1 MLRAFEISDTHLL
14 NEWTGNAYDLFQFS
28 VPLWSYPLAEIELDV
43 YVSEY
48 PNRQLF
54 IYEAEGKAIGFGE
67 LIEGEKDA
75 PRLSRLIIAPAYRGQ
90 GHGRQMMQEIES
102 KCEAD
107 SILLF
112 VLENNSMA
120 RSSYEKSGYEYV
132 DMEPFSME
140 FNNEPYPVLKMRK
153 TL

>member
-1 MLRAFEISDTHLL
+1 
-14 NEWTGNAYDLFQFS
+14 
-28 VPLWSYPLAEIELDV
+28 
-43 YVSEY
+43 
-48 PNRQLF
+48 
-54 IYEAEGKAIGFGE
+54 
-67 LIEGEKDA
+67 
-75 PRLSRLIIAPAYRGQ
+75 LIIAPEYRGK

-112 VLENNSMA
+112 VLENNSRA

-132 DMEPFSME
+132 EMEPFSME